1 MTAAAFA
8 AQGFGYAAI
17 VSTLPTFKGA
27 PRPHRDAD
35 LGDPARRV
43 GGRGGS
49 VLADV
54 IAVRRGSRWA
64 LAVGFGLQA
73 VSLVVAI
80 NASTVAMFTVA
91 VVVHGVGLGCVDAAA
106 NMAGALAE
114 ARSSTP
120 LSGRL
125 YAAYGRGDHG
135 RTRHLG
141 RPVDRAA
148 RTHTGHRRGGARRRR
163 GGTPSW
169 VVRGPVHHRSPA
181 DPRAIGPRASA
192 AARIWMVGGLV
203 FAAFV
208 VDSAVATW
216 STLAHGG
223 RTRHDEGGGTTG
235 LCRLPRRRPGGPAG
249 RRPDGPTLGRLHT
262 GIVGSLVALVGCVL
276 VVAVHAPGPAV
287 VGFALAGGAAGLLV
301 PVAFSWAG
309 ELDPDRSDEV
319 VARVNL
325 FNYGGAL
332 IGAVALGALAG
343 NASALG
349 FGFALPAV
357 ALVVALLLLR
367 ARTAGQRR
375 HHCPIRAAIDQ
386 RRLVTAFP
394 WQSASGPRR

>member
-1 MTAAAFA
+1 LSETTRWRGLPTSTLAVTAAAFA

-17 VSTLPTFKGA
+17 VSTLPTFKE
-27 PRPHRDAD
+27 RLD
-35 LGDPARRV
+35 LTETLISAILLGVCVAAA
-43 GGRGGS
+43 GGS

-91 VVVHGVGLGCVDAAA
+91 VVVYGVGLGCVDAAA

-120 LSGRL
+120 LFGRL
-125 YAAYGRGDHG
+125 YAAYTVAAITGALATSGAQSTGLHALTPVIVAAVLAVVVAALVLRFGD
-135 RTRHLG
+135 RYITA
-141 RPVDRAA
+141 RPPTHEPQDRA
-148 RTHTGHRRGGARRRR
+148 RLPLRG
-163 GGTPSW
+163 
-169 VVRGPVHHRSPA
+169 
-181 DPRAIGPRASA
+181 
-192 AARIWMVGGLV
+192 IWMVGGLV

-216 STLAHGG
+216 STLYMEDGL
-223 RTRHDEGGGTTG
+223 GTTKAVAPLAYAAYLG
-235 LCRLPRRRPGGPAG
+235 VVLAG
-249 RRPDGPTLGRLHT
+249 RLAADPMVRRWGRLHT

-357 ALVVALLLLR
+357 ALVVALPLLR
-367 ARTAGQRR
+367 AHRR
-375 HHCPIRAAIDQ
+375 SAQAPLPDQ
-386 RRLVTAFP
+386 GRH
-394 WQSASGPRR
+394 